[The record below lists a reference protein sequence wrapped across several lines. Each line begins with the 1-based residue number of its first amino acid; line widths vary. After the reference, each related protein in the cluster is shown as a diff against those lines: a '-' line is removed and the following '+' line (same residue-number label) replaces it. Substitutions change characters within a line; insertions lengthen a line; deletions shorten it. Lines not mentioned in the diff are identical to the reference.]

1 MAHHST
7 VFSQLLQLLPRHE
20 FEALAREHHQ
30 GRKLRRMTRWSQFLA
45 LATAQLTGR
54 SSLRDI
60 VHSFAAQARKLY
72 HLGCGRVTR
81 SSLSRVNEQQP
92 ASLFEAVFG
101 RLLSRCQSVAPP
113 HGRRFKAKLYSL
125 DASLINLTLTLF
137 PWADYQA
144 RKGAIK
150 LHVGLDH
157 DGHLPSFVHLTEGCR
172 HEIGWA
178 RDLDLPA
185 GSVVVFD
192 RGFTDYKWWKSLSD
206 KGIRFVTR
214 LKRDARYTVVER
226 RNVRWKDHVTSDQVI
241 RLEGKKASSLG
252 LVLRRIGYVDPETG
266 KHLVFVT
273 NDLRLAA
280 STIADVYRQRWQI
293 ELFFKWI
300 KQNLRIKAFL
310 GRSPNAVLS
319 QLWTA
324 MIVYLL
330 LAFWKFQLRLG
341 WSLSQILRLLQ
352 LSLFERRPLEM
363 LLQDRASPPEPPDP
377 QISLALA

>member
-20 FEALAREHHQ
+20 FESLAREHHQ

-72 HLGCGRVTR
+72 HLGGGRVTR

-101 RLLSRCQSVAPP
+101 RLLSRCQSVAPS

-125 DASLINLTLTLF
+125 DASLINVALALF

-157 DGHLPSFVHLTEGCR
+157 DGHLPSFVHLTEGRR

-206 KGIRFVTR
+206 KGVRFVTR

-226 RNVRWKDHVTSDQVI
+226 RNVRWKDHVTSDQLI

-310 GRSPNAVLS
+310 GRSLNAVLS

-341 WSLSQILRLLQ
+341 WSLTQILRLLQ
-352 LSLFERRPLEM
+352 LSLFERRPLET

>member
-1 MAHHST
+1 
-7 VFSQLLQLLPRHE
+7 
-20 FEALAREHHQ
+20 
-30 GRKLRRMTRWSQFLA
+30 
-45 LATAQLTGR
+45 
-54 SSLRDI
+54 
-60 VHSFAAQARKLY
+60 
-72 HLGCGRVTR
+72 
-81 SSLSRVNEQQP
+81 
-92 ASLFEAVFG
+92 
-101 RLLSRCQSVAPP
+101 
-113 HGRRFKAKLYSL
+113 
-125 DASLINLTLTLF
+125 
-137 PWADYQA
+137 
-144 RKGAIK
+144 
-150 LHVGLDH
+150 
-157 DGHLPSFVHLTEGCR
+157 
-172 HEIGWA
+172 
-178 RDLDLPA
+178 
-185 GSVVVFD
+185 
-192 RGFTDYKWWKSLSD
+192 LSD
-206 KGIRFVTR
+206 KGVRFVTR

-226 RNVRWKDHVTSDQVI
+226 RNVRWKDHVTSDQLI

-310 GRSPNAVLS
+310 GRSLNAVLS

-341 WSLSQILRLLQ
+341 WSLTQILRLLQ
-352 LSLFERRPLEM
+352 LSLFERRPLET

>member
-101 RLLSRCQSVAPP
+101 RLLSRCQNVAPP

-125 DASLINLTLTLF
+125 DASLINLALTLF
-137 PWADYQA
+137 PWADYQG

-172 HEIGWA
+172 HEMGWA

-214 LKRDARYTVVER
+214 LKRDARYTVIER
-226 RNVRWKDHVTSDQVI
+226 RNVRWKDHVTSDQII

-319 QLWTA
+319 QLWAA

-341 WSLSQILRLLQ
+341 WSLSQILCLLQ
-352 LSLFERRPLEM
+352 LSLFERRALET
-363 LLQDRASPPEPPDP
+363 LLDDRASPPEPPDP
-377 QISLALA
+377 QIALALA

>member
-1 MAHHST
+1 
-7 VFSQLLQLLPRHE
+7 
-20 FEALAREHHQ
+20 
-30 GRKLRRMTRWSQFLA
+30 MTRWSQFLA

-81 SSLSRVNEQQP
+81 SSLSRINEQQP
-92 ASLFEAVFG
+92 ASLYEAVFG

-125 DASLINLTLTLF
+125 DASLINLALTLF

-172 HEIGWA
+172 HEMGWA

-192 RGFTDYKWWKSLSD
+192 RGFTDYAWWKSLSD
-206 KGIRFVTR
+206 KGIRFVSR
-214 LKRDARYTVVER
+214 LKRDARYTVAER

-252 LVLRRIGYVDPETG
+252 LVLRRIGYTDPETG

-300 KQNLRIKAFL
+300 KQNLRIKAFF

-319 QLWTA
+319 QLWAA

-341 WSLSQILRLLQ
+341 WSLSQILCLLQ
-352 LSLFERRPLEM
+352 LSLFERRPLET
-363 LLQDRASPPEPPDP
+363 LLDDRASPPELPDP
-377 QISLALA
+377 QIALALA